1 MDIIQFCDGG
11 DNERLLLGIRGVAC
25 RYQEVLPYVGETK
38 AKPQKILGG
47 TPLFKEIHNKNIL
60 FCNT

>member
-1 MDIIQFCDGG
+1 MGIIQFSDVG
-11 DNERLLLGIRGVAC
+11 DNERLLLGIKEVAC
-25 RYQEVLPYVGETK
+25 RYQEGLPYVCETK

-47 TPLFKEIHNKNIL
+47 TPLFKEIRNKNIL